1 MPTQVQDEQKT
12 STTRDLLVSLALH
25 ALVFGSL
32 FAFAHL
38 HPPAKPWGQDQ
49 ATAGAIQATMVNALP
64 LPPRQRT
71 LENAVLPSEKP
82 SPAPIVAKERTEPPP
97 KPNEV
102 AIPKK
107 ITKPV
112 KVAEKPT
119 PEPPKH
125 PQPALPQPTKAATRE
140 TAGIRIA
147 MATMQ
152 LKNGTA
158 SVNVEDK
165 TFGARFAYYINV
177 VNRKV
182 AEQWFPQEADP
193 RASNGKHVVLV
204 FDIDRSGTPG
214 QPRVTGRSGSPT
226 LDLSATRAVQRVD
239 GFGPLPAGDHI
250 TVEYTFDYK
259 LP

>member
-1 MPTQVQDEQKT
+1 V
-12 STTRDLLVSLALH
+12 
-25 ALVFGSL
+25 
-32 FAFAHL
+32 
-38 HPPAKPWGQDQ
+38 
-49 ATAGAIQATMVNALP
+49 
-64 LPPRQRT
+64 
-71 LENAVLPSEKP
+71 LEDAVLPSEKP
-82 SPAPIVAKERTEPPP
+82 SAAVPVTRERTEPPP
-97 KPNEV
+97 KANEV
-102 AIPKK
+102 PIPKK
-107 ITKPV
+107 MVKPA

-125 PQPALPQPTKAATRE
+125 PQPAPPETTKAPMGE

-147 MATMQ
+147 QATLQ
-152 LKNGTA
+152 LRNGTA

-165 TFGARFAYYINV
+165 AFGARFAYYINI
-177 VNRKV
+177 VNHKV

-193 RASNGKHVVLV
+193 RLSNGRRVVLV
-204 FDIDRSGTPG
+204 FDIDRSGTPSA
-214 QPRVTGRSGSPT
+214 PRIESRSGSPT